1 MILVVYQLDV
11 LLDKQKEFLQAV
23 PMILSKSTQQPG
35 CLRHYI
41 SRDIDDHHS
50 FYVFQEWENQA
61 ALDVHW
67 QSNRFAAFWGAIHLM
82 RRAPYIQIHAVSST
96 AGMEAINAAR
106 AKLRS
111 PNIGQN
117 ETKPHHLID

>member
-1 MILVVYQLDV
+1 MILVVYTLDV
-11 LLDKQKEFLQAV
+11 LSDKQKEFVQAV
-23 PMILSKSTQQPG
+23 PRILSIAAQQPG
-35 CLRHYI
+35 CLCHHI
-41 SRDIDDHHS
+41 SRDIDDDHS

-117 ETKPHHLID
+117 ETKPHHSK